1 MRLALARPGDHPLS
15 RAVKEAGW
23 EPVYFPLTRIVPLGA
38 PPPQALSFYSAIILP
53 SPNAAWSLRP
63 WLDQGDSAVVLAQGQ
78 GTLDALEGTVTEAR
92 CAPVPSAE
100 GIWDLLQSDFPE
112 GGNFLLARAERSR
125 GYLEEMAQGTPWRI
139 WPWITHREEPAVPL
153 PPLPRVDAVL
163 ALSPLQAEI
172 LGSISQDVLRFGWGE
187 RTNFGFRKA
196 GTEASA
202 TCEPRIEA
210 LKALLRDHLSPK
222 AHP

>member
-1 MRLALARPGDHPLS
+1 
-15 RAVKEAGW
+15 VKDAGW

-38 PPPQALSFYSAIILP
+38 PPPQELSFYSAIILP

-63 WLDQGDSAVVLAQGQ
+63 WLGQGEPPIVLAQGQ
-78 GTLDALEGTVTEAR
+78 GTLEALEGEVAAAR
-92 CAPVPSAE
+92 CAPVPTAE
-100 GIWDLLQSDFPE
+100 GIWDLLQQDFPE

-125 GYLEEMAQGTPWRI
+125 GYLEEMAKGTPWRV

-153 PPLPRVDAVL
+153 PDLPQVDAVL

-172 LGSISQDVLRFGWGE
+172 LGPLSGHLLRFGWGE
-187 RTNFGFRKA
+187 RTLYGFRKA
-196 GTEASA
+196 GTEATA

-210 LKALLRDHLSPK
+210 LKALLRQYLSSK
-222 AHP
+222 VRS